1 MMTSPD
7 NLNGQPPGVP
17 GWVKI
22 WGAVLAAVVL
32 VLVAV
37 MLFAGGEHGPDR
49 HSAPP
54 LHVGASR
61 G

>member
-7 NLNGQPPGVP
+7 MNGQPPGVP

-22 WGAVLAAVVL
+22 WLAVLAVVVL

-37 MLFAGGEHGPDR
+37 MLFAGGEHGPGR

-54 LHVGASR
+54 LLVGASR

>member
-7 NLNGQPPGVP
+7 NVNGQPPGVP
-17 GWVKI
+17 GWVKLA
-22 WGAVLAAVVL
+22 GAIVAAVVL

-37 MLFAGGEHGPDR
+37 MLFAGGEHGPGR
-49 HSAPP
+49 HSAP
-54 LHVGASR
+54 LLVGASR